1 MMGLTLSDCS
11 VTVALNLNL
20 LGDCVCVFRN
30 VLDRVLSNVC
40 VVFERRLF
48 VFQIEVYYL
57 CIPYI
62 YTYIYF
68 GFVTGFHSCHWLS
81 LSQCRRAKQLI

>member
-20 LGDCVCVFRN
+20 LGDCVCVCVFRN

-48 VFQIEVYYL
+48 VFQIEVYYIY
-57 CIPYI
+57 IPYI
-62 YTYIYF
+62 YTYIFWFCYWF
-68 GFVTGFHSCHWLS
+68 SLLS
-81 LSQCRRAKQLI
+81 LAVFITVSTR